1 MSEGGPRSR
10 LAPSETAP
18 VMNKI
23 ALVMLGGGL
32 GAVCRYLLG
41 LAAADLLGTGFP
53 LGTLAA
59 NMAGCLLIGM
69 AFALSARV
77 RFFPTPARLFFT
89 TGFLGGLTTFSTYT
103 LETATGSGNTGG
115 FMAVANVALNN
126 LGGLLLVLA
135 GMGLIAAVFRGK

>member
-1 MSEGGPRSR
+1 M
-10 LAPSETAP
+10 AP

-41 LAAADLLGTGFP
+41 LAAAGLVGARFP

-59 NMAGCLLIGM
+59 NMTGCLLIGM
-69 AFALSARV
+69 AVALSARS
-77 RFFPTPARLFFT
+77 RFFPTPARLFLV
-89 TGFLGGLTTFSTYT
+89 TGFLGGLTTFSTYA
-103 LETATGSGNTGG
+103 LETVIVSGSTGG
-115 FMAVANVALNN
+115 FMAAANLALNN

-135 GMGLIAAVFRGK
+135 GMGLVAAVFRRK